1 MRVLF
6 VLKLVVSVGLMAWL
20 FRSMFSRDG
29 IDGLAERL
37 TTLVWPW
44 LAVAVLVHFGAVL
57 VGTLRWRELLR
68 ARHLD
73 TPSSGLSL
81 GWLLRTFLIGRFF
94 GAFTPSTTGLDGY
107 RGIEVARRTGQAG
120 ASASVIVIEKL
131 FGLVGMALVC
141 ATLLP
146 FGLVQRLG
154 VTAVLV
160 ALGMA
165 AVAALGLF
173 LVASPARAEAVAA
186 RAPGPIRGRV
196 HAIAVALSGAGL
208 DRGTVLRALSLGV
221 LTHVLLSATFVAS
234 GYALGVSVGFL
245 ELLSVGNA
253 IVLAVLLPVSIG
265 GVGVREGTAVLLL
278 SGAGVDTTDA
288 VLLAL
293 LSYLTG
299 QVPALLGGVLLAFGR
314 AEPASQ
320 T

>member
-20 FRSMFSRDG
+20 FRSMFSREG
-29 IDGLAERL
+29 IDGLEERL
-37 TTLVWPW
+37 ITLAWPW
-44 LAVAVLVHFGAVL
+44 LGVAVLVHFGAVL

-81 GWLLRTFLIGRFF
+81 GWLLRTFLVGRFF

-107 RGIEVARRTGQAG
+107 RGIEVARRTKQPA

-160 ALGMA
+160 AMGMA

-173 LVASPARAEAVAA
+173 VVASPARAEALAA

-208 DRGTVLRALSLGV
+208 DRGTVLRALVYGV

-299 QVPALLGGVLLAFGR
+299 QVPALLGGVLLASAR
-314 AEPASQ
+314 PEPAP

>member
-1 MRVLF
+1 
-6 VLKLVVSVGLMAWL
+6 
-20 FRSMFSRDG
+20 
-29 IDGLAERL
+29 
-37 TTLVWPW
+37 
-44 LAVAVLVHFGAVL
+44 
-57 VGTLRWRELLR
+57 
-68 ARHLD
+68 
-73 TPSSGLSL
+73 
-81 GWLLRTFLIGRFF
+81 
-94 GAFTPSTTGLDGY
+94 
-107 RGIEVARRTGQAG
+107 
-120 ASASVIVIEKL
+120 
-131 FGLVGMALVC
+131 
-141 ATLLP
+141 
-146 FGLVQRLG
+146 
-154 VTAVLV
+154 
-160 ALGMA
+160 
-165 AVAALGLF
+165 
-173 LVASPARAEAVAA
+173 
-186 RAPGPIRGRV
+186 
-196 HAIAVALSGAGL
+196 
-208 DRGTVLRALSLGV
+208 V